1 MIEENASSAGN
12 QGPATDRYNEPVI
25 DPTKNVLDLVR
36 AETKRQDD
44 LRQAEANHLRDLLQ
58 LRAEFAKE
66 IRQAEDL
73 RQQTVNQERFAS
85 FETQLDLV
93 ERQRVEQKKDTKDA
107 VDAAL
112 AAAKEAV
119 KEQTTASQ
127 LSIGKS
133 EASTKEQ
140 LNQLSNTFA
149 TAQQGQS
156 QAIISLTTRVE
167 RMENARTNAAE
178 QKTEI
183 RSSASNVYGLVGM
196 VGGLIAVIIAFV
208 GLAIAYTR

>member
-208 GLAIAYTR
+208 GLSIAYTR

>member
-1 MIEENASSAGN
+1 MTDQPQPQGN
-12 QGPATDRYNEPVI
+12 PGPATDRYNEPVV
-25 DPTKNVLDLVR
+25 DPTKNVLDLVT
-36 AETKRQDD
+36 AAIQRQDD
-44 LRQAEANHLRDLLQ
+44 LRDAEARHLKEILD
-58 LRAEFAKE
+58 LRAEFSRE
-66 IRQAEDL
+66 IRQAENL

-85 FETQLDLV
+85 VETQLDLV

-140 LNQLSNTFA
+140 LNQLSATFV
-149 TAQQGQS
+149 TAQEGQR

-178 QKTEI
+178 QKTDT
-183 RSSASNVYGLVGM
+183 RSNAGFVFGAVGM
-196 VGGLIAVIIAFV
+196 VVGVLGTIGLIISLVLRAAS
-208 GLAIAYTR
+208 